1 MLEIPLRLQEM
12 NLHPFESHF
21 GSHGQLEQAF
31 GEYEEMVER
40 MAKDCVDRCD
50 LSAFDA
56 TGSSGALLVVIGGV
70 RYVLDPASDVLRT
83 VCWNSKNEA
92 REMRVHCT
100 SESGIGTDPPLLQ
113 TSYEFVCL
121 QYLLDSLSRSRWQHC
136 ALSVHLL
143 VASAQRNTP
152 MELESCSDS

>member
-12 NLHPFESHF
+12 NLHSFESQF
-21 GSHGQLEQAF
+21 GSRGQLEQAF

-40 MAKDCVDRCD
+40 TAKDCVDRCD

-56 TGSSGALLVVIGGV
+56 IDCSGALLVVIGGV

-92 REMRVHCT
+92 REMQVHCP
-100 SESGIGTDPPLLQ
+100 SQRGIGTDLPLLQ
-113 TSYEFVCL
+113 TSYDFVCL
-121 QYLLDSLSRSRWQHC
+121 QYLARFI
-136 ALSVHLL
+136 V
-143 VASAQRNTP
+143 
-152 MELESCSDS
+152 